1 MTKKKERQVNDVT
14 SCAYPVLA
22 DVDVPE
28 TGVEQQLVGVN
39 VDGALEQTFLTQ
51 APLLVHRT
59 PVVRTCDRQIQHIS
73 YTRRCTESA
82 DQAIRLCCYAVGCD
96 LTLKYPN

>member
-1 MTKKKERQVNDVT
+1 MNDMTKCV
-14 SCAYPVLA
+14 YPVLA

-51 APLLVHRT
+51 APLLVHRA
-59 PVVRTCDRQIQHIS
+59 PVIRTYDRDNTSPTHDDVQS
-73 YTRRCTESA
+73 
-82 DQAIRLCCYAVGCD
+82 
-96 LTLKYPN
+96 